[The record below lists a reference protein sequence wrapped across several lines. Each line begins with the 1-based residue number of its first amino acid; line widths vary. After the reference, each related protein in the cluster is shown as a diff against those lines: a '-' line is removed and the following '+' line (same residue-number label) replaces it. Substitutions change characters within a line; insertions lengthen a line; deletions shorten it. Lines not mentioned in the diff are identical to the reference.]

1 MSARRHACP
10 ARAATARQRGAL
22 TVLFALMLP
31 VVLCFLGVA
40 LDLALVYAR
49 RAQLE
54 SLADSVALAAA
65 QALNGTPAGIDE
77 AVAQASATAAGQSF
91 VFWNSEALR
100 FSSKPDT
107 PDPAWLSATDAVA
120 SAVNMYYVKVDT
132 SLLDAAAGTL
142 QTAFAGV
149 MGTTS
154 VATRGRAVAGHDG
167 APVLPLAICAMGPAS
182 ATRPNTGPATAELL
196 QYGFR
201 QGVGYNLLKL
211 NAALDTD
218 VPEYFLVD
226 PIAAADGDA
235 AMLDQTG
242 DAVLGPYFCSGSMQL
257 AQVTGRTLRLKR
269 VAGFTLSQQL
279 NSRFDQYAGTPACT
293 VGGAPPDSNI
303 RAYAGA
309 GSGTNWLG
317 QMPEAASAQPA
328 PRSPA
333 ERYNTVADRAIAPD
347 APKYG
352 PLWAFGPA
360 LTASGANMANTKFS
374 LLYPVSSGS
383 APALNGSYSGPPYRR
398 TSGTQFLAPSRPGLA
413 MRRMLNIP
421 LLACPVPSGT
431 LVSGQVLAVG
441 RFLMTA
447 PADATSI
454 SAEFAGLVRAGG
466 PVELYQ

>member
-1 MSARRHACP
+1 LPARRRALP

-22 TVLFALMLP
+22 TVLFALLLP
-31 VVLCFLGVA
+31 AVLCLLGVA
-40 LDLALVYAR
+40 LDLALLYTR

-65 QALNGTPAGIDE
+65 QALNGTPAGIDQ

-91 VFWNSEALR
+91 QFWNSDALR

-107 PDPAWLSATDAVA
+107 PDPGWLSAADAA
-120 SAVNMYYVKVDT
+120 AAAANMYYVKVDT

-149 MGTTS
+149 MGTAS
-154 VATRGRAVAGHDG
+154 VATRGRAVAGHSG

-182 ATRPNTGPATAELL
+182 STRPNTGPATVELL

-201 QGVGYNLLKL
+201 QGVSYNLLKL
-211 NAALDTD
+211 NAALNTD

-235 AMLDQTG
+235 ATLDQTS

-257 AQVTGRTLRLKR
+257 AQVTGSTLRLKR
-269 VAGFTLSQQL
+269 VAAFTLSQQL

-309 GSGTNWLG
+309 GSGSNWLV
-317 QMPEAASAQPA
+317 QMPEASSAQPA
-328 PRSPA
+328 PRSAA
-333 ERYNTVADRAIAPD
+333 ERYNTVADRASAPD

-352 PLWAFGPA
+352 PLWAYGPA
-360 LTASGANMANTKFS
+360 LAASGANMASSKFS
-374 LLYPVSSGS
+374 SLYPVSSGA
-383 APALNGSYSGPPYRR
+383 APALNGFYSGSPYKR
-398 TSGTQFLAPSRPGLA
+398 TFGAQFLAPASPGLA
-413 MRRMLNIP
+413 MRRMLNVP
-421 LLACPVPSGT
+421 LLDCPVPPGT
-431 LVSGQVLAVG
+431 LVSRQVLAVA

-447 PADATSI
+447 PADASSI
-454 SAEFAGLVRAGG
+454 SAEFAGLVRASG

>member
-1 MSARRHACP
+1 MH
-10 ARAATARQRGAL
+10 
-22 TVLFALMLP
+22 
-31 VVLCFLGVA
+31 
-40 LDLALVYAR
+40 
-49 RAQLE
+49 
-54 SLADSVALAAA
+54 
-65 QALNGTPAGIDE
+65 
-77 AVAQASATAAGQSF
+77 
-91 VFWNSEALR
+91 
-100 FSSKPDT
+100 
-107 PDPAWLSATDAVA
+107 
-120 SAVNMYYVKVDT
+120 YVKVDT
-132 SLLDAAAGTL
+132 SLLDDAAAGTV

-149 MGTTS
+149 MGTAST
-154 VATRGRAVAGHDG
+154 TTLGRAVAGHGG

-182 ATRPNTGPATAELL
+182 ATRPNTGAATAELL

-201 QGVGYNLLKL
+201 QGVSYNLLKL

-235 AMLDQTG
+235 ATLDQTG

-257 AQVTGRTLRLKR
+257 AQVTGSTLRLKR
-269 VAGFTLSQQL
+269 VAAFTLSQQL
-279 NSRFDQYAGTPACT
+279 NSRFDQYAGIPACT

-309 GSGTNWLG
+309 GSGTNWLA

-328 PRSPA
+328 PRSA
-333 ERYNTVADRAIAPD
+333 TERYNTVADRASAPD
-347 APKYG
+347 APKDG

-360 LTASGANMANTKFS
+360 LAASGANMASSKFS
-374 LLYPVSSGS
+374 SLYPVSSGA
-383 APALNGSYSGPPYRR
+383 APALNGFYSGAPYKR
-398 TSGTQFLAPSRPGLA
+398 TNGAQFLAPARPGLA

-421 LLACPVPSGT
+421 LLDCPVPPGT
-431 LVSGQVLAVG
+431 LVSRQVLAVG